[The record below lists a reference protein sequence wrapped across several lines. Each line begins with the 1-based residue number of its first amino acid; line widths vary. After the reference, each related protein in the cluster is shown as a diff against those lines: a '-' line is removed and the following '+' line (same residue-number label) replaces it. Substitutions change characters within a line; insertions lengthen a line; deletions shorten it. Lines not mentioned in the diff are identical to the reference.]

1 MRSGS
6 VANLAKTA
14 NNAKTP
20 SVMQYGDAGKGKVLD
35 FAVMPGLQLFQS
47 LASGI
52 VEYVIHGTGRKL
64 KLLAGFNGLLAGK
77 FCR

>member
-6 VANLAKTA
+6 VANLAKSA

-20 SVMQYGDAGKGKVLD
+20 SVMQYGDVGKGKVLD

-52 VEYVIHGTGRKL
+52 VKDVIHGTGRKL
-64 KLLAGFNGLLAGK
+64 KLLASFNGLLAGK
-77 FCR
+77 F